1 MVGSSVLETNSQ
13 RLPPPREDFVDDI
26 LTKEKITP
34 DDLCKAVTGKALDDL
49 TPEEETWLL
58 FALSVVKAARPDLFG
73 GK

>member
-1 MVGSSVLETNSQ
+1 M
-13 RLPPPREDFVDDI
+13 DDI

-73 GK
+73 GICA